1 MKLVSIII
9 TLLWMTTAACA
20 EKVEGYVFVDT
31 NNNGKLDNGEA
42 GIPGVWI
49 SNQRDFVQSDN
60 NGFYEIEKLENKLVY
75 VVKPATYSVKDY
87 YCPINETVKNFAL
100 IPKQKK
106 DTFEILVVGDP
117 QMRIEKTLH
126 AFQEDIVTEMLN
138 YSPEFSII
146 LGDIADN
153 DLTMY
158 AAAKDIVNT
167 LPYTVFPV
175 LGNHDVNYKV
185 QQIKRQMSFNSGGDL
200 IITPLMKEM
209 YIL

>member
-106 DTFEILVVGDP
+106 DTFEI
-117 QMRIEKTLH
+117 
-126 AFQEDIVTEMLN
+126 
-138 YSPEFSII
+138 
-146 LGDIADN
+146 
-153 DLTMY
+153 
-158 AAAKDIVNT
+158 
-167 LPYTVFPV
+167 
-175 LGNHDVNYKV
+175 
-185 QQIKRQMSFNSGGDL
+185 
-200 IITPLMKEM
+200 
-209 YIL
+209 